1 MIERRNDKV
10 YPGNC
15 FEILDIVLKQHYM
28 CVILKF
34 IVRLFCAKTNK
45 EDKPGT
51 GDRQV
56 IDIQGLSY
64 ACSIYLLNLVSCV
77 FDQTDK

>member
-1 MIERRNDKV
+1 
-10 YPGNC
+10 
-15 FEILDIVLKQHYM
+15 M

-56 IDIQGLSY
+56 IDIQGFFY
-64 ACSIYLLNLVSCV
+64 AYSIYLLNLVSFV
-77 FDQTDK
+77 FDKTDK